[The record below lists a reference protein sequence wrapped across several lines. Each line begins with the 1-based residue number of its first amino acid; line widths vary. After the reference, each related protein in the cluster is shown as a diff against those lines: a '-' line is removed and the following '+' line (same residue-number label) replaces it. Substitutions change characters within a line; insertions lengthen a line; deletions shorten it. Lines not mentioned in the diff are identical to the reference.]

1 MGVSGLVSRSSRAA
15 GIFVETADWM
25 PSRGDGVVG
34 APCLMKMPCGS
45 VGLVMRTSMHAISF
59 SARAT
64 VRYRENS
71 GGPRDVDTVGVPGDW
86 GYR

>member
-1 MGVSGLVSRSSRAA
+1 MGVSGLVSRGSRAA
-15 GIFVETADWM
+15 
-25 PSRGDGVVG
+25 VVG
-34 APCLMKMPCGS
+34 VSCS
-45 VGLVMRTSMHAISF
+45 VGMQHGPVGSAITRAVRGIPL

-64 VRYRENS
+64 ARYGGNP